1 MITCQELTDG
11 LMDFLSD
18 EMWPPKRAE
27 FDLHLARCASC
38 TAYLK
43 SYKETIQ
50 LARMAYDPAHYAPV
64 MPESL
69 VQAILAKAPKTAA
82 AAKRE
87 RGVG

>member
-18 EMWPPKRAE
+18 EIWPPKRAE
-27 FDLHLARCASC
+27 FELHLARCGSC
-38 TAYLK
+38 TAYVK

-50 LARMAYDPAHYAPV
+50 VARMAYDPAHYAPV

-69 VQAILAKAPKTAA
+69 IQAILAKAPKAV
-82 AAKRE
+82 AKRE